1 MERIQTGT
9 EPKVRRKT
17 IPGIVF
23 LVVMLGAAAW
33 AAVRL
38 SASYEMT
45 VDVLSSG
52 GGASISASYQA
63 SENAIGETAGFSQ
76 STGYQMQTGIV
87 QPIPPPKPPT
97 RVNDW
102 KQLAR

>member
-17 IPGIVF
+17 ILAIMF
-23 LVVMLGAAAW
+23 LVVLLGAAAW
-33 AAVRL
+33 AATRL
-38 SASYEMT
+38 SASYQMS
-45 VDVLSSG
+45 VDGLPSG
-52 GGASISASYQA
+52 GGASSSASYEA
-63 SENAIGETAGFSQ
+63 PANAIGETAGFSQ

>member
-63 SENAIGETAGFSQ
+63 SENAIGETAGFSR
-76 STGYQMQTGIV
+76 SAGYQMQAGVV
-87 QPIPPPKPPT
+87 QPTLLSQSPS
-97 RVNDW
+97 RVDDW
-102 KQLAR
+102 KKLTR